1 MAFQAGSTIRP
12 ELGNAD
18 YSGFANAATIQAN
31 SLAQLGATI
40 GSAIQVAGEK
50 KKEKALSKQAQ
61 EMVFGMLKKKPEQ
74 AAFFGLPED
83 FTVADVKP
91 IVDVIGVK
99 PSISLVMQ
107 LNMASMKADTPSL
120 VSVKEAQDFKE
131 YVSTLTSSEG
141 NDTIVKNGILYDED
155 PISDEPLSRDDPAV
169 MEALQTEVGR
179 KLLYGYKPSEP
190 LELNKEDEAPAMGE
204 PQKPGTTYI
213 PSTARPNIGMPVMGN
228 MRF

>member
-18 YSGFANAATIQAN
+18 YSGFAKAAEIQAN

-50 KKEKALSKQAQ
+50 KKEKALSKQAK
-61 EMVFGMLKKKPEQ
+61 EMVYGMLKQNPKQ

-83 FTVADVKP
+83 FELNDVTP
-91 IVDVIGVK
+91 FVDVMRPGPTIAM
-99 PSISLVMQ
+99 VMQ

-141 NDTIVKNGILYDED
+141 NDTIVKNGILYDAD
-155 PISDEPLSRDDPAV
+155 LFSDEPLSRDDPAV

-190 LELNKEDEAPAMGE
+190 LELNKDDEAPAVGE
-204 PQKPGTTYI
+204 PSKPSSSSLI
-213 PSTARPNIGMPVMGN
+213 SIGMPVMGN

>member
-1 MAFQAGSTIRP
+1 MAFQAGTTIRP

-18 YSGFANAATIQAN
+18 YSGFANAASIQAN

-50 KKEKALSKQAQ
+50 KKEKALSKQAK
-61 EMVFGMLKKKPEQ
+61 EMVYGMLKQNPKQ

-83 FTVADVKP
+83 FELNDVTP
-91 IVDVIGVK
+91 FVDVMRPGPTIAM
-99 PSISLVMQ
+99 VMQ

-155 PISDEPLSRDDPAV
+155 PIFDNPLSKDDPAV

-179 KLLYGYKPSEP
+179 KLLYGYKDAEP
-190 LELNKEDEAPAMGE
+190 LELNKDDETPDMVE
-204 PQKPGTTYI
+204 PPKPS
-213 PSTARPNIGMPVMGN
+213 PSSLTSIGMPVMGN

>member
-1 MAFQAGSTIRP
+1 MAFQAGTTIRP

-18 YSGFANAATIQAN
+18 YSGFANAASIQAN

-50 KKEKALSKQAQ
+50 KKEKALSKQAK
-61 EMVFGMLKKKPEQ
+61 EMVYGMLKQNPKQ

-83 FTVADVKP
+83 FELNDVTP
-91 IVDVIGVK
+91 FVDVMRPGPTIAM
-99 PSISLVMQ
+99 VMQ

-131 YVSTLTSSEG
+131 YVGTLTSSEG

-155 PISDEPLSRDDPAV
+155 PIFDNPLSKDDPAV

-179 KLLYGYKPSEP
+179 KLLYGYKDAEP
-190 LELNKEDEAPAMGE
+190 LELNKDDETVSANEVVA
-204 PQKPGTTYI
+204 KATSAT
-213 PSTARPNIGMPVMGN
+213 N
-228 MRF
+228 